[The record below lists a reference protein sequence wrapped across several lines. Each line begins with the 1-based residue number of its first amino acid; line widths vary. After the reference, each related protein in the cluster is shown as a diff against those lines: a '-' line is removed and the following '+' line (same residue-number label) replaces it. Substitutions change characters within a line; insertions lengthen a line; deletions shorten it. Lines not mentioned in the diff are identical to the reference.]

1 LPNSSESLVRSSET
15 KSINSELRTPNAGHS
30 GMKILFIGDIVG
42 KPGRHAIARLLE
54 NVIRNYQIDF
64 TIANGENAA
73 GGMGMTPVIAIEIL
87 DRGVD
92 LLTSGNHI
100 WAKKEIFPFLDKE
113 NRILRPANYP
123 PQVPGRGAGV
133 FQSKSGEKIGVIN
146 LEGRVFMR
154 HLDCPFR
161 IGEKEI
167 EALRR
172 ETSLIIVDFHAE
184 ATSEKVAMGW
194 FLNGKVTA
202 VLGTHTHVQTS
213 DEKVLD
219 GGTAY
224 ITDVGMTGPLDSVIG
239 IRKQVAVNRL
249 LTQIP
254 WKFDVATD
262 EVEMQG
268 VIVEV
273 DPSTGKAKRIERIR
287 ISLNER
293 SGS

>member
-1 LPNSSESLVRSSET
+1 
-15 KSINSELRTPNAGHS
+15 
-30 GMKILFIGDIVG
+30 MKILFIGDIVG
-42 KPGRHAIARLLE
+42 KPGRQAIDRLLRK
-54 NVIRNYQIDF
+54 VVGDYGIGF

-73 GGMGMTPVIAIEIL
+73 GGMGMTPAIAMEIL
-87 DRGVD
+87 DQGVD

-100 WAKKEIFPFLDKE
+100 WAKKEIYPFLDKE
-113 NRILRPANYP
+113 SRILRPANYP
-123 PQVPGRGAGV
+123 PHVPGRGAGV
-133 FQSKSGEKIGVIN
+133 FQAKSGEKIGVIN
-146 LEGRVFMR
+146 LEGRVFMK

-167 EALRR
+167 ETLKK
-172 ETSLIIVDFHAE
+172 ETSIIVVDFHAE
-184 ATSEKVAMGW
+184 ATSEKVALGW
-194 FLNGKVTA
+194 FLDGKVTA

-213 DEKVLD
+213 DEKILD
-219 GGTAY
+219 EGTAY

-262 EVEMQG
+262 EVELQG

-273 DPSTGKAKRIERIR
+273 DPLRGRAKDIQRIKV
-287 ISLNER
+287 SLDQR
-293 SGS
+293 S